1 MCIRDSCTLCGNSL
15 VGANGGEGGNT
26 LSSPVYTGP
35 PLNGGSG
42 GGGGSASGGGIFV
55 DHVNAWLI
63 NCTIASN
70 AVRAGLG
77 APGGL
82 GTCSRFG
89 GCLGP
94 AATGPDGI
102 TAAGALG
109 ASGPGLSAINTLF
122 AFSTGAGNGGGPF
135 LDGGH
140 NLSSDQSLPFTEPS
154 SRLNVDPLL
163 GPLADHGGPT
173 LTMALLSGS
182 PALDAADVSAAL
194 PTDQRGI
201 GRLIGPDIGAF
212 ESDRPRLR
220 IRRLTAS
227 MVEVQLT
234 GIPHTHYQIL
244 VSSTLRQWSLFQSV
258 ETDAF
263 GLGTVT
269 LLSNV
274 TQFFSARTALE

>member
-1 MCIRDSCTLCGNSL
+1 
-15 VGANGGEGGNT
+15 
-26 LSSPVYTGP
+26 
-35 PLNGGSG
+35 
-42 GGGGSASGGGIFV
+42 
-55 DHVNAWLI
+55 
-63 NCTIASN
+63 
-70 AVRAGLG
+70 
-77 APGGL
+77 
-82 GTCSRFG
+82 
-89 GCLGP
+89 
-94 AATGPDGI
+94 
-102 TAAGALG
+102 
-109 ASGPGLSAINTLF
+109 
-122 AFSTGAGNGGGPF
+122 
-135 LDGGH
+135 
-140 NLSSDQSLPFTEPS
+140 
-154 SRLNVDPLL
+154 
-163 GPLADHGGPT
+163 
-173 LTMALLSGS
+173 MALLSGS
-182 PALDAADVSAAL
+182 PALDAADASAAL

-212 ESDRPRLR
+212 ESDRPRLG